1 MQQKVFDWKEGGGS
15 LEVMYEGFESGSINM
30 SSTVNEG
37 LDREME
43 LLVGVT
49 QGRYTVE
56 KKIKI
61 LQEGKR
67 EEYVDINGQ
76 KYITADG
83 QEYLILKQKYA
94 E

>member
-56 KKIKI
+56 RQIKVV
-61 LQEGKR
+61 QEGKR
-67 EEYVDINGQ
+67 EKYVDANGQ
-76 KYITADG
+76 KYITVDG

-94 E
+94 K